1 MSLLN
6 VVSVVA
12 AFVGGAAFCFALI
25 HWRTLKGLAD
35 QRITWI
41 NH

>member
-6 VVSVVA
+6 VVSVVV
-12 AFVGGAAFCFALI
+12 AFVGGATFSVALI
-25 HWRTLKGLAD
+25 HWHTLKGLAD
-35 QRITWI
+35 QRLTWI